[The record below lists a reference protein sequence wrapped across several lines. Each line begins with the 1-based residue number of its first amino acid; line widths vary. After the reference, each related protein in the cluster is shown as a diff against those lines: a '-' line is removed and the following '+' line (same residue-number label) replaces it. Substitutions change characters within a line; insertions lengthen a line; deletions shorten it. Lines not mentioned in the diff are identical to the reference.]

1 MANNILLPI
10 AGRGQRFVEDGYE
23 TPKPLIKTN
32 GKYLIERSL
41 ESTGLFIY
49 NEEFVDKFEE
59 NTIQASFSMEG

>member
-32 GKYLIERSL
+32 GKYLIERS
-41 ESTGLFIY
+41 
-49 NEEFVDKFEE
+49 KFY
-59 NTIQASFSMEG
+59 F